1 MSIALR
7 ISSALLGIALA
18 AGFFWGYVGLANVGS
33 AGNPMEPG
41 RSEAM
46 FSGPLYLLL
55 LLVLAWVCRNSKD
68 PGVIAYGMATQKNLM
83 KTGISL
89 LLCVPAAFLFIGFVA
104 PPFIIATSSV
114 YLLMSAVKVERGDER

>member
-1 MSIALR
+1 
-7 ISSALLGIALA
+7 
-18 AGFFWGYVGLANVGS
+18 
-33 AGNPMEPG
+33 MEPG

-114 YLLMSAVKVERGDER
+114 YLLMSAVKVERG